1 MRYEYKIKMEADM
14 YGTKWDTEQPLVAY
28 GASEDLKRD
37 LKRVFEKYAYTHLFI
52 NIDVNAIPH
61 DSDRDYTEADAEK
74 HLNGEPSKKRK
85 TYADD
90 YFEKF
95 PNAPK
100 MDVLTAS
107 WGIAHVP
114 YPKFEDVYGGIKAV
128 EVGKTKNVVF
138 PNSKRDHFALW
149 MAEMDDGE

>member
-1 MRYEYKIKMEADM
+1 MTQEVRITVDANLYCRHAEGFLINEAKFEWKKRLTDYIKANAFADH
-14 YGTKWDTEQPLVAY
+14 K
-28 GASEDLKRD
+28 
-37 LKRVFEKYAYTHLFI
+37 F
-52 NIDVNAIPH
+52 VNVKVDIIPH
-61 DSDRDYTEADAEK
+61 DNDRDYTEADAEK
-74 HLNGEPSKKRK
+74 HLNGEPEKKRK

-107 WGIAHVP
+107 WGIVRVP
-114 YPKFEDVYGGIKAV
+114 YPKFEDVYGSIKAV

-138 PNSKRDHFALW
+138 PNSKKDHFALW
-149 MAEMDDGE
+149 MSEMDDGE